1 MSMTGFLGR
10 TSSSQSCRQTKK
22 NPRSWVADFWRGS
35 PLSRSMSMPY
45 LHLSCQAKTDH
56 MLVAHFDPVNGWSA
70 PEIKPYGPLHID
82 PASSCLQY
90 CSNVFEGLKV
100 RLNALVDGIYITPRA
115 GLHWS
120 GWQYTTLQTGKE
132 HAAIG
137 QVRCQA
143 IPTCALL
150 HGDPCSEIN

>member
-10 TSSSQSCRQTKK
+10 TNSSQSCRQTKK

-35 PLSRSMSMPY
+35 PLSHSMSMPY
-45 LHLSCQAKTDH
+45 LYLSCQTKTDH

-100 RLNALVDGIYITPRA
+100 RLDALVDGIY
-115 GLHWS
+115 LHYATGRLTLVRMAIYDSSDRKRTCS
-120 GWQYTTLQTGKE
+120 GWSSPLPGYPYLCVTTW
-132 HAAIG
+132 
-137 QVRCQA
+137 
-143 IPTCALL
+143 
-150 HGDPCSEIN
+150 

>member
-1 MSMTGFLGR
+1 
-10 TSSSQSCRQTKK
+10 
-22 NPRSWVADFWRGS
+22 
-35 PLSRSMSMPY
+35 MPY

-100 RLNALVDGIYITPRA
+100 RLDALVDGIY
-115 GLHWS
+115 LHYAT
-120 GWQYTTLQTGKE
+120 GRLTLVRM
-132 HAAIG
+132 AIYDSSD
-137 QVRCQA
+137 RK
-143 IPTCALL
+143 
-150 HGDPCSEIN
+150 